1 MSLAGGWIEVA
12 CIVHPAGEAAGYPGV
27 HGAAAGTWLS
37 TGPDRGKAGLPPGD
51 RAAVDQPFNAK
62 GPAGLADRPPL
73 RGGPGSA
80 DAS

>member
-1 MSLAGGWIEVA
+1 MVLLPAHGLAPAQIAEKPD
-12 CIVHPAGEAAGYPGV
+12 CHPATV
-27 HGAAAGTWLS
+27 RRWIS
-37 TGPDRGKAGLPPGD
+37 R
-51 RAAVDQPFNAK
+51 FNAK